1 MMQTTSDHGKTPEHA
16 PLQLVSSTST
26 VLPHTALAG
35 GEFSTSPSTNSECLA
50 VLVGST
56 VQILLSAV
64 LAREDGLN
72 TVSVTPSAASMH
84 NQWVQTSECD
94 RASSVG
100 HAQPHTSTATLRSFS
115 NGLEEGKAVT
125 PKVISHWTFG
135 FCTFVPQFL
144 NPITVVGTVR
154 LHGLRLRVTPYRL
167 RRCTS
172 REKRCCE
179 RLDLF
184 VYFRYLYC
192 SLPAMQAHAIPC
204 QPSCSLEI
212 STLSCAMMRHVTV
225 TYD

>member
-35 GEFSTSPSTNSECLA
+35 GEFSASPSTNSECLA

-154 LHGLRLRVTPYRL
+154 LHGLRLRYGLRLTVYGAVPVERNAAVRGWTFLFISVTFIAL
-167 RRCTS
+167 
-172 REKRCCE
+172 
-179 RLDLF
+179 
-184 VYFRYLYC
+184 
-192 SLPAMQAHAIPC
+192 C
-204 QPSCSLEI
+204 QLCRP
-212 STLSCAMMRHVTV
+212 TRFHVSQV
-225 TYD
+225 AL

>member
-16 PLQLVSSTST
+16 PLQLDRVA
-26 VLPHTALAG
+26 TALAG
-35 GEFSTSPSTNSECLA
+35 GEFSASPSTNSECLA

-94 RASSVG
+94 RASSVA

-135 FCTFVPQFL
+135 FCTFVPQFS

-154 LHGLRLRVTPYRL
+154 LQPTRYGLRLTVYGAVPVERNAAVRGWTFLFIFVTFIALCLLCRPTR
-167 RRCTS
+167 
-172 REKRCCE
+172 
-179 RLDLF
+179 F
-184 VYFRYLYC
+184 
-192 SLPAMQAHAIPC
+192 
-204 QPSCSLEI
+204 
-212 STLSCAMMRHVTV
+212 HVSQV
-225 TYD
+225 AL